1 MVMVEEFGGGVY
13 FSRDTV
19 DAMEAP
25 GQMIP
30 YPQSRFPNAVCPN
43 ARLETLRSRVAG
55 EVAAL
60 NPDSEL
66 DALDWIEGVAEFDDG
81 DEVL

>member
-1 MVMVEEFGGGVY
+1 MSTRALGI
-13 FSRDTV
+13 SD
-19 DAMEAP
+19 P
-25 GQMIP
+25 HC
-30 YPQSRFPNAVCPN
+30 SLN
-43 ARLETLRSRVAG
+43 ARLETLRHRIAG

-81 DEVL
+81 DEVP

>member
-1 MVMVEEFGGGVY
+1 MSASALGI
-13 FSRDTV
+13 SD
-19 DAMEAP
+19 P
-25 GQMIP
+25 HC
-30 YPQSRFPNAVCPN
+30 SSN
-43 ARLETLRSRVAG
+43 ARLETLRHRIAG
-55 EVAAL
+55 GVAAL